1 MLMKNVVLFL
11 NAVVLIMTLSIVLLP
26 NVWMVS
32 VVDGATGLKGIVFP
46 MIWTVYA
53 VLVFISSGLTFSWII
68 KRVR

>member
-1 MLMKNVVLFL
+1 MIMKNVVLFL
-11 NAVVLIMTLSIVLLP
+11 NAVVLIMTLSIVILP

-32 VVDGATGLKGIVFP
+32 VVNGEAGLQGIVFP

-53 VLVFISSGLTFSWII
+53 VFVFISAGVTFSWII

>member
-32 VVDGATGLKGIVFP
+32 VVEGETGLKGIVFP

-53 VLVFISSGLTFSWII
+53 VLVFISSGLTFSWIV